1 MRQGTLK
8 RLLDVVK
15 GRTRPD
21 TVIVNGKIV
30 NVFTNS
36 IDEGSSVIVK
46 DGFIAS
52 VEENG
57 KATSYHPKRV
67 IDAHGAYL
75 CPGFIDSHTHI
86 DSLYPF
92 YALVPYAI
100 RGGTTTV
107 VTETSAVACAC
118 GMEGVNAFTE
128 STRGYP
134 LRCFFLA
141 PPLTPPFPEME
152 GCKGLTLGEFKR
164 FLRRQDVPAIGEAY
178 WTRIVEGDQRV
189 LEQAVS
195 AINANKKLDGHAAGA
210 RAKRLVQY
218 VLTGITSCHE
228 SVTVDEVIEK
238 LRLGLT
244 IMIRQ
249 GFVRKELPELHRLKD
264 MDIDTRR
271 LILTSDVFDAV
282 MLREEGYL
290 DSIVHTAI
298 SYGFKPMDAIKMA
311 TINPADYYG
320 FRHLGAI
327 APLRHADILFLSD
340 LEGVTVDHVMMN
352 GEVVLENKR
361 FIKDIPPHVYP
372 ETVRRSVKAAK
383 CTPDDLR
390 IKADGSSRT
399 VRVIKVVNQ
408 TITEEVLWTPPVRN
422 GFLQTDPSADTIRV
436 SVINR
441 YDGTQHGHGFINGMG
456 IKNGAIA
463 TTLIWDTGNILTIG
477 SSEEDM
483 AKAVNSLIDIEGGTV
498 IVKDGKVI
506 FEFPMPVF
514 GTMPIGTIDE
524 IADITKDMEKKVR
537 EIGVTLERPF
547 LTIQTIPFSG
557 LPFLRI
563 TDKGLADI
571 KNRRLV
577 PLFVDR

>member
-264 MDIDTRR
+264 MDIDTR
-271 LILTSDVFDAV
+271 
-282 MLREEGYL
+282 
-290 DSIVHTAI
+290 
-298 SYGFKPMDAIKMA
+298 
-311 TINPADYYG
+311 
-320 FRHLGAI
+320 
-327 APLRHADILFLSD
+327 
-340 LEGVTVDHVMMN
+340 
-352 GEVVLENKR
+352 
-361 FIKDIPPHVYP
+361 
-372 ETVRRSVKAAK
+372 
-383 CTPDDLR
+383 
-390 IKADGSSRT
+390 
-399 VRVIKVVNQ
+399 
-408 TITEEVLWTPPVRN
+408 
-422 GFLQTDPSADTIRV
+422 
-436 SVINR
+436 
-441 YDGTQHGHGFINGMG
+441 
-456 IKNGAIA
+456 
-463 TTLIWDTGNILTIG
+463 
-477 SSEEDM
+477 
-483 AKAVNSLIDIEGGTV
+483 
-498 IVKDGKVI
+498 
-506 FEFPMPVF
+506 
-514 GTMPIGTIDE
+514 
-524 IADITKDMEKKVR
+524 
-537 EIGVTLERPF
+537 
-547 LTIQTIPFSG
+547 
-557 LPFLRI
+557 
-563 TDKGLADI
+563 
-571 KNRRLV
+571 
-577 PLFVDR
+577 

>member
-1 MRQGTLK
+1 MRPATLRK
-8 RLLDVVK
+8 LLDVVK

-21 TVIVNGKIV
+21 TVILNGKIV

-52 VEENG
+52 VEDKD
-57 KATSYHPKRV
+57 KAASYRPKRV

-118 GMEGVNAFTE
+118 GMEGVTAFTE

-134 LRCFFLA
+134 LRCYFLA

-152 GCKGLTLGEFKR
+152 SSRGLTLEEFNL

-178 WTRIVEGDQRV
+178 WTRIVEGDTRI
-189 LEQAVS
+189 LKQAVS
-195 AINANKKLDGHAAGA
+195 AINAGKKLDGHAAGA
-210 RAKRLVQY
+210 RAKRLIQY

-228 SVTVDEVIEK
+228 SVTVDEVMEK

-290 DSIVHTAI
+290 DAIVRTAI
-298 SYGFKPMDAIKMA
+298 SYGFKPIDAIKMA

-327 APLRHADILFLSD
+327 APLRHADILFLGD
-340 LEGVTVDHVMMN
+340 LEAVSVEQVMTN
-352 GEVVLENKR
+352 GEVVFEKGR

-372 ETVRRSVKAAK
+372 ETVRESVKAAK

-390 IKADGSSRT
+390 IRVDGDTPRS
-399 VRVIKVVNQ
+399 VRVIRVVNQ
-408 TITEEVLWTPPVRN
+408 TITEEVLWTPSIRN
-422 GFLQTDPSADTIRV
+422 GCLKPDPSADIIRV

-441 YDGTQHGHGFINGMG
+441 YDAAQHGHGFISGIG
-456 IKNGAIA
+456 IKNGALA

-483 AKAVNSLIDIEGGTV
+483 ATAVNRLIDIAGGTV

-524 IADITKDMEKKVR
+524 IADRTKEMERKVR
-537 EIGVTLERPF
+537 EIGITLERPF

-571 KNRRLV
+571 KNRQLV
-577 PLFVDR
+577 PLFVD